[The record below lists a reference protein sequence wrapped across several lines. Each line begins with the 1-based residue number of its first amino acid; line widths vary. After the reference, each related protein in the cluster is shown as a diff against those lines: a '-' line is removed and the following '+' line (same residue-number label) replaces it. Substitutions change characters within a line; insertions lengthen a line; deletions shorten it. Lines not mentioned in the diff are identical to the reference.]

1 MNNLLPEL
9 HEGHAPI
16 ALHQLFRDSL
26 DLYDDWDGASEAP
39 AIYHEGSLIPIAMVF
54 GHMRG
59 CTDILP
65 QSQKALVTVQLTK
78 PWSSEGPTDDMTVST
93 AARIMSLAMRK
104 RLARSGR
111 SEMNAFL
118 RKMER
123 RQSHRVTR
131 DA

>member
-1 MNNLLPEL
+1 MAQPPANLKPKLKDTQMNNLLPEL

-65 QSQKALVTVQLTK
+65 QS
-78 PWSSEGPTDDMTVST
+78 
-93 AARIMSLAMRK
+93 
-104 RLARSGR
+104 
-111 SEMNAFL
+111 
-118 RKMER
+118 R
-123 RQSHRVTR
+123 RRW
-131 DA
+131 

>member
-1 MNNLLPEL
+1 M
-9 HEGHAPI
+9 
-16 ALHQLFRDSL
+16 
-26 DLYDDWDGASEAP
+26 
-39 AIYHEGSLIPIAMVF
+39 
-54 GHMRG
+54 
-59 CTDILP
+59 
-65 QSQKALVTVQLTK
+65 QLTK

>member
-1 MNNLLPEL
+1 
-9 HEGHAPI
+9 
-16 ALHQLFRDSL
+16 
-26 DLYDDWDGASEAP
+26 
-39 AIYHEGSLIPIAMVF
+39 
-54 GHMRG
+54 
-59 CTDILP
+59 
-65 QSQKALVTVQLTK
+65 
-78 PWSSEGPTDDMTVST
+78 MTVST